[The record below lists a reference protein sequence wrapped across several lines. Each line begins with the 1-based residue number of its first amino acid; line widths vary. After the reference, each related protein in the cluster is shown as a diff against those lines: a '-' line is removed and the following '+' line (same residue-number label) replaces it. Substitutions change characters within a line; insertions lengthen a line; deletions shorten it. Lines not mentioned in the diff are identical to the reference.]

1 MEGRGREYMGFL
13 GTQQERRDYAGQL
26 MVVTGGIVEV
36 QQGDSGGLDK
46 PL

>member
-13 GTQQERRDYAGQL
+13 GTQQERQDHEEL
-26 MVVTGGIVEV
+26 MVVTGGIGEV
-36 QQGDSGGLDK
+36 QQGDSGELDK